1 MISKLIILLCLS
13 VMFGHANADVKGR
26 VIRVVDGD
34 TIILQ
39 EMNGKIIKV
48 RLLGIDA
55 PELDQPFGYESSA
68 LLTSFVENKMVYV
81 ASNKKDRYQRLLGKV
96 LMKEKD
102 INYQLIKNGYA
113 WHFKRYSSN
122 QKKNDVLL
130 YADAEKEAQQFRRGL
145 WKALSPTPPWEWRK
159 KSVKN

>member
-1 MISKLIILLCLS
+1 MIGKLIILLCLS
-13 VMFGHANADVKGR
+13 VMFGHAHADVKGR

-145 WKALSPTPPWEWRK
+145 WKALSPKPPWEWRK